1 MTYQICKHNFR
12 HNCSE
17 FVSFGVSVQRSI
29 LILFVPQALESDLR
43 VIGGFD
49 RILDCYTQSS
59 RSFVPVLSISRDS
72 RPTKLN
78 KRKKNKI
85 LIHIHTFRRH
95 RSFYVVCCRF
105 HTEKDLSSLLVP
117 SLTILCTQF
126 QFFLFSYS
134 EIQPHKF
141 FSDILNSLLSPSTFL
156 HWFLLKFTYFCTEI
170 IDWIRLWCFNLSLFA
185 CRGVFSESI

>member
-1 MTYQICKHNFR
+1 MKRHLEMTYRICKHNFR

-105 HTEKDLSSLLVP
+105 HTEKRSLLSTRSFADYTMHTISIFSLLVLWNP
-117 SLTILCTQF
+117 TTQV
-126 QFFLFSYS
+126 FFWYF
-134 EIQPHKF
+134 
-141 FSDILNSLLSPSTFL
+141 
-156 HWFLLKFTYFCTEI
+156 KFTFI
-170 IDWIRLWCFNLSLFA
+170 AVDFSALIFA
-185 CRGVFSESI
+185 